1 MINLLSENPAFFLVY
16 VVALFIAITIHE
28 FAHAFAT
35 DYLGD
40 PTPRVQGRLTL
51 NPRSHIDPLGLLFLF
66 FFGFGWG
73 RPVEYDPYNLK
84 NPRKDAGV
92 IALAGPLSN
101 IIIALI
107 FSLILRFIVFF
118 DINFLKSIT
127 YLFFVPIIQINI
139 FLSLFNL
146 IPVYPLDGFS
156 IISSILPK
164 EKAEEWNSLKKYG
177 WIFLIL
183 IIVPFGS
190 SSMIDTFLRP
200 AAMFFIKLLIP

>member
-16 VVALFIAITIHE
+16 IVALFIAITIHE
-28 FAHAFAT
+28 FAHAFAA

-40 PTPRVQGRLTL
+40 PTPRIQGRLTL
-51 NPRSHIDPLGLLFLF
+51 NPKSHIDPLGLLFLF

-84 NPRKDAGV
+84 NPRKDSGI

-107 FSLILRFIVFF
+107 FSLILRLIVFF
-118 DINFLKSIT
+118 DISFLKSTI
-127 YLFFVPIIQINI
+127 YLLFVPIIQINI

-156 IISSILPK
+156 IIGSILPK
-164 EKAEEWNSLKKYG
+164 EKAEEWHSLKKYG

-183 IIVPFGS
+183 IIIPFGS